1 MYVSTNWLKAILNLT
16 HVNLITIKD
25 RLTSS
30 GFEVEETKILKILNQ
45 NDIIL
50 DLKTI
55 TNRPDILSI
64 IGLTNEI
71 RSLIYINFKKVNL
84 KKANFNFF
92 KKCNQNQIKFSNNFS
107 STICFISSSIEN
119 IKVEKIQPWIKKR
132 LISSNILPENN
143 LNDIAKYCLLE
154 WGQPIFLYDLDK
166 IKKLTNSQNPKI
178 EIRFAKI
185 GETFVD
191 SNSIYYKLTEQTLL
205 IIANNIPISIA
216 GSVVSKDCNIDCFT
230 KSIMIELSIFD
241 PKVFRNSERSVG
253 VRTIMSVFYERGISP
268 FLVKPSYNR
277 FLNLLF
283 LFNINKSKINRIRA
297 IPTKY

>member
-92 KKCNQNQIKFSNNFS
+92 NKCNHGL
-107 STICFISSSIEN
+107 
-119 IKVEKIQPWIKKR
+119 KK
-132 LISSNILPENN
+132 
-143 LNDIAKYCLLE
+143 D
-154 WGQPIFLYDLDK
+154 
-166 IKKLTNSQNPKI
+166 
-178 EIRFAKI
+178 
-185 GETFVD
+185 
-191 SNSIYYKLTEQTLL
+191 
-205 IIANNIPISIA
+205 
-216 GSVVSKDCNIDCFT
+216 
-230 KSIMIELSIFD
+230 
-241 PKVFRNSERSVG
+241 
-253 VRTIMSVFYERGISP
+253 
-268 FLVKPSYNR
+268 
-277 FLNLLF
+277 
-283 LFNINKSKINRIRA
+283 
-297 IPTKY
+297 

>member
-119 IKVEKIQPWIKKR
+119 IKR
-132 LISSNILPENN
+132 
-143 LNDIAKYCLLE
+143 
-154 WGQPIFLYDLDK
+154 
-166 IKKLTNSQNPKI
+166 TQN
-178 EIRFAKI
+178 
-185 GETFVD
+185 T
-191 SNSIYYKLTEQTLL
+191 
-205 IIANNIPISIA
+205 
-216 GSVVSKDCNIDCFT
+216 
-230 KSIMIELSIFD
+230 
-241 PKVFRNSERSVG
+241 SERH
-253 VRTIMSVFYERGISP
+253 
-268 FLVKPSYNR
+268 
-277 FLNLLF
+277 
-283 LFNINKSKINRIRA
+283 
-297 IPTKY
+297 